1 MPGGGKLVTIYRCHP
16 RAFLLTEKANWCK
29 IIAVKVYIFVKN
41 ADIDYENHLYAG
53 GQKERK
59 IQLET
64 LKINAYETPLTQ
76 GFSGN

>member
-1 MPGGGKLVTIYRCHP
+1 MPGGKLVTIYRCHP

-53 GQKERK
+53 TQEKRR

-64 LKINAYETPLTQ
+64 RYVKTHETHLI
-76 GFSGN
+76 